1 MAWPSAAGGAGS
13 AGGVTSGGGA
23 SPTGGSV
30 WTSVV
35 VVVEGSIGASV
46 GCA

>member
-1 MAWPSAAGGAGS
+1 VAVGGGRGRL
-13 AGGVTSGGGA
+13 GGRVTTGGGA